1 MSDVKRV
8 AVLDE
13 AGEIVNV
20 ILVDMDTLTP
30 EWIDEACG
38 PKATLADA
46 ADIKAATSPTGKE
59 TMKRVQLVEPRIAP
73 KDVVVDEAP
82 VVDEVPLADEKA

>member
-8 AVLDE
+8 AVLDD

-30 EWIDEACG
+30 EWIDEALG
-38 PKATLADA
+38 PKVRLAA
-46 ADIKAATSPTGKE
+46 AHDIKAATTPTGKE
-59 TMKRVQLVEPRIAP
+59 TMERVQLIEPRIAP
-73 KDVVVDEAP
+73 KDVVA
-82 VVDEVPLADEKA
+82 DEVPLADEKA

>member
-1 MSDVKRV
+1 MSDVRRV
-8 AVLDE
+8 AVLDD

-30 EWIDEACG
+30 EWIEEACG

-46 ADIKAATSPTGKE
+46 ADIKAATTPTGKE
-59 TMKRVQLVEPRIAP
+59 TMRDRKS
-73 KDVVVDEAP
+73 VV
-82 VVDEVPLADEKA
+82 

>member
-1 MSDVKRV
+1 MDVKRV
-8 AVLDE
+8 AVLDD

-30 EWIDEACG
+30 EWIEEACG

-59 TMKRVQLVEPRIAP
+59 TMKRVQLIEPRIAP
-73 KDVVVDEAP
+73 KDVVVDE
-82 VVDEVPLADEKA
+82 VPLTDKKA

>member
-1 MSDVKRV
+1 MSDVRRV
-8 AVLDE
+8 AVLDD

-20 ILVDMDTLTP
+20 ILVDMDILTP

-46 ADIKAATSPTGKE
+46 ADIKAATTPTGKE

-73 KDVVVDEAP
+73 KEPIADVAL
-82 VVDEVPLADEKA
+82 VDEVPLADEKA

>member
-1 MSDVKRV
+1 MSDVRRV
-8 AVLDE
+8 AVLDD

-30 EWIDEACG
+30 EWIEEACG

-46 ADIKAATSPTGKE
+46 ADIKAATTPTGKE
-59 TMKRVQLVEPRIAP
+59 TMRKVKLVEPRIAP
-73 KDVVVDEAP
+73 KDVVADVAPADEM
-82 VVDEVPLADEKA
+82 PLADEKA

>member
-8 AVLDE
+8 AVLDD

-30 EWIDEACG
+30 EWIEEACG

-46 ADIKAATSPTGKE
+46 ADIKAATTPTGKE

-73 KDVVVDEAP
+73 KGVIVVA
-82 VVDEVPLADEKA
+82 DEVPLADEKA